1 MTFLAPARGHTVDVN
16 DSFFE
21 IVEKSDSLL
30 AWMNYFD
37 SRAR

>member
-21 IVEKSDSLL
+21 IVEKGDSLL

-37 SRAR
+37 SRDR